1 MDPCSIT
8 RLLRRGVLLF
18 AFLLAAGLSGDL
30 CAQSPLPKRSGPVN
44 DFADVITPPYEKRM
58 GNVAKE
64 LLTKTDVAL
73 FVVTMPDLGGANA
86 NEYAERLYISW
97 NIGKDEGD
105 KGVLILAS
113 IRERKLQIRMGNGL
127 KAILSQRQIG
137 EIQDRFVAPYLK
149 QNNYDDGLLN
159 AVLAIAKIIAKES
172 GADLKEL

>member
-1 MDPCSIT
+1 MKRFLGIIILSLVATMAASLPGS
-8 RLLRRGVLLF
+8 VF
-18 AFLLAAGLSGDL
+18 AEN
-30 CAQSPLPKRSGPVN
+30 PLPKRSGPVN

-64 LLTKTDVAL
+64 LLTKTGVAL

-97 NIGKDEGD
+97 DIGKNEGD

-127 KAILSQRQIG
+127 EAILSQRQIG

-172 GADLKEL
+172 GVDLKEL